1 MIGPLADVAPFTFN
15 KESFISQRRFSLIW
29 TKYVARLRGAA
40 LSGLIHNFILFRV
53 LTVLT
58 EYIID
63 IYTNMTSNYAC
74 FSFMPTVI
82 STNETN
88 LGKFIYKFKTN
99 ACNDCYDRL

>member
-40 LSGLIHNFILFRV
+40 LSGLIHNFILLLFRV

-58 EYIID
+58 EYIKD
-63 IYTNMTSNYAC
+63 MYTNMTSNYAG
-74 FSFMPTVI
+74 SFLH
-82 STNETN
+82 SD
-88 LGKFIYKFKTN
+88 
-99 ACNDCYDRL
+99 CNQCK

>member
-40 LSGLIHNFILFRV
+40 LSGLIHNFIVFRM

-58 EYIID
+58 EYIEN
-63 IYTNMTSNYAC
+63 IYTNMAPNYTS
-74 FSFMPTVI
+74 FSYIPTI
-82 STNETN
+82 
-88 LGKFIYKFKTN
+88 LM
-99 ACNDCYDRL
+99 